1 NKEYPFPFGTSR
13 KDTSKEPGKIVSWI
27 RDHGN
32 YLISGEGINIW
43 TAVAAF
49 ISAMFVNV
57 LLFFTFFFSIFLLLN
72 LPISTWAG
80 KLISFVTIIMI
91 LFILYK
97 KSLKLKS
104 PKLKKYLFLILAFSA
119 LVLPYYLFI
128 YDFTDPSD
136 KNTFSS
142 LLVLGLVSFICL
154 GLFALHYSKEKVSPS
169 LEHDVK
175 VVYGHFF
182 MYGTLF
188 ICIGLIPVIHCYL
201 ENISFMNIE
210 TSLLLTGA
218 SGLFMI
224 LSTIKG
230 AAKNRLNEIVIFIG
244 LNVLL
249 IGVVVSIFRV
259 TKYFSCY
266 YTSNHDKF
274 TNHSDLLYN
283 ITQPEFMF
291 VIIASALLFGMYRY
305 MKLAD
310 INNISIFKYYRD
322 RLKEAFMPSVNNNG
336 TLSMHE
342 TCTGWATYH
351 LINTTINTSSSRK
364 IKLRSRG
371 GDNFI
376 LSPLFS
382 GSSATGY
389 LNSEQYLKNQHIDL
403 ATAMA
408 ISAAA
413 FSPNTSVE
421 RSKTVAFL
429 MTFFNIRLG
438 YWVRNPFDIKKKDN
452 VKKTTKKKRSETQ
465 SFDVYYVIFRELFG
479 FGLKE
484 DESHVLLTDGGHFDN
499 LALYE
504 LVRRKCR
511 YIIVSD
517 AGADPDRTF
526 GDLGKIVEMVR
537 VDFGAQ
543 IDINTIP
550 IHPKGKKKLADKAFV
565 FGTIKY

>member
-1 NKEYPFPFGTSR
+1 MTHELIVELQNIKENINELTSNLHNNISTEIKALLDLIQKSQSIKIDKQSLQTFQRFIAMDIKDPLFIELATTCSVILQNNNDLKEHEIQNLITDIFQEIFLFHMRIREFEYVKTRRKNLPIVNHNNDELFGLALSGGGIRSASFNLGILQAMEKCNVLKNVDYLSTVSGGGYIGSSLSWFMTKNAQNKEYPFPFGTSR

-201 ENISFMNIE
+201 ENISFMNME

-244 LNVLL
+244 LTVLL
-249 IGVVVSIFRV
+249 IGVVVSIF
-259 TKYFSCY
+259 
-266 YTSNHDKF
+266 
-274 TNHSDLLYN
+274 
-283 ITQPEFMF
+283 
-291 VIIASALLFGMYRY
+291 
-305 MKLAD
+305 
-310 INNISIFKYYRD
+310 
-322 RLKEAFMPSVNNNG
+322 
-336 TLSMHE
+336 
-342 TCTGWATYH
+342 
-351 LINTTINTSSSRK
+351 
-364 IKLRSRG
+364 
-371 GDNFI
+371 
-376 LSPLFS
+376 
-382 GSSATGY
+382 
-389 LNSEQYLKNQHIDL
+389 
-403 ATAMA
+403 
-408 ISAAA
+408 
-413 FSPNTSVE
+413 
-421 RSKTVAFL
+421 
-429 MTFFNIRLG
+429 
-438 YWVRNPFDIKKKDN
+438 
-452 VKKTTKKKRSETQ
+452 
-465 SFDVYYVIFRELFG
+465 
-479 FGLKE
+479 
-484 DESHVLLTDGGHFDN
+484 
-499 LALYE
+499 
-504 LVRRKCR
+504 
-511 YIIVSD
+511 
-517 AGADPDRTF
+517 
-526 GDLGKIVEMVR
+526 
-537 VDFGAQ
+537 
-543 IDINTIP
+543 
-550 IHPKGKKKLADKAFV
+550 
-565 FGTIKY
+565 